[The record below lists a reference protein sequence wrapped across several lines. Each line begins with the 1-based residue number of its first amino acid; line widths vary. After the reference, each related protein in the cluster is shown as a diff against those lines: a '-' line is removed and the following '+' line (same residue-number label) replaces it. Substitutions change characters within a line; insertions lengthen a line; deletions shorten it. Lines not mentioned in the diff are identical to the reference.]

1 MIQNSY
7 NEKNKYLY
15 STIGLVD
22 DVRIIFAEIKEV
34 KKKELEEEMLMLN
47 QCIFIGRISEI
58 TFYAKN
64 QVIVKIKITNQ
75 TGMSDT
81 FVSIDMSGLL
91 VAKDQLKKINSS
103 Q

>member
-1 MIQNSY
+1 
-7 NEKNKYLY
+7 
-15 STIGLVD
+15 
-22 DVRIIFAEIKEV
+22 
-34 KKKELEEEMLMLN
+34 MLN

-75 TGMSDT
+75 NGMSDT

-91 VAKDQLKKINSS
+91 VAKDQLKKDQLIAVKAKVESEDGNIYTF
-103 Q
+103 QAERITILGGQMDA